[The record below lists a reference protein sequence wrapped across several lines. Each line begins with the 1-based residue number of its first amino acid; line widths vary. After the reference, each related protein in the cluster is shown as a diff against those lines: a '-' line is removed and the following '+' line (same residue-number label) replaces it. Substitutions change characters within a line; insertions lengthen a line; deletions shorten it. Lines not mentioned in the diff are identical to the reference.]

1 MAKHGHAVDHILSP
15 PRGRVSRAKARE
27 HGADRATQDR
37 ARRRSFVATNRKRAK
52 LQDVEVIEL
61 NGEWCHR
68 KRGGD
73 VIATFPDVSSAV
85 AAL

>member
-1 MAKHGHAVDHILSP
+1 MAHFLAVP
-15 PRGRVSRAKARE
+15 QNRVQRGNPNRIHSATRQDLKRAE
-27 HGADRATQDR
+27 S
-37 ARRRSFVATNRKRAK
+37 RSFVATNRKRAK

-68 KRGGD
+68 KRGGG